1 MFRYCGANV
10 PPTLRKQKRLYVL
23 FESDKKRS
31 GSGAQ
36 CRVTCEGYDQ
46 VSLPERR
53 VNERDL
59 NDNQRKA
66 LSTALG
72 KNLSTLTISN

>member
-1 MFRYCGANV
+1 MLRYCGANA
-10 PPTLRKQKRLYVL
+10 PPTLRKQKRLLVL

-36 CRVTCEGYDQ
+36 CRVKCEGYDQ
-46 VSLPERR
+46 VSLTEHR
-53 VNERDL
+53 VNERNL

-72 KNLSTLTISN
+72 KHLLTLTISN

>member
-1 MFRYCGANV
+1 MFRYCGANA
-10 PPTLRKQKRLYVL
+10 PPTLRKQKRLSVL
-23 FESDKKRS
+23 FESGKRR